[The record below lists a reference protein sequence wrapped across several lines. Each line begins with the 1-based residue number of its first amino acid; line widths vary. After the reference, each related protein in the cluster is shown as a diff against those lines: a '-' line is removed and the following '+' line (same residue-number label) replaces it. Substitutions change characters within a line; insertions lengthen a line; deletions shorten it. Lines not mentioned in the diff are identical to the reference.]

1 MINIAING
9 FGRIGKTFLRA
20 VMADANA
27 RKKIQVVAINLGP
40 GRIEDAAHLFKYDT
54 VMGRYKGDVVL
65 EGTTMVIDGHRIELI
80 KQMNPAGLPWKQ
92 LNIDWVVECTG
103 HFTHREG
110 AAKHI
115 AAGAK
120 RVLISAPA
128 KGEDVNIIPGVNMGD
143 YTDAHTIVSLGSCTT
158 NALVPTA
165 SVLEKTF
172 GIDHGFMT
180 TTHAYTN
187 TQALIDIDIG
197 DQRRNRAAA
206 LNMVPTTTGAT
217 GMVGKIFPHLQGKIN
232 GHSIRVPVA
241 IVSLLDLAV
250 ILKKP
255 ATVESV
261 HAAFDAAASSQL
273 QGVLATTHEEL
284 VSCDFTG
291 DAHSVTID
299 KTLTQVIGSMVKV
312 FGFYDN
318 EWGYSNRMKDFLV
331 YAAQK

>member
-1 MINIAING
+1 MIKIGING
-9 FGRIGKTFLRA
+9 LGRIGKTFLRA
-20 VMADANA
+20 VMADTEA
-27 RKKIQVVAINLGP
+27 RKKINIVAINLGP
-40 GRIEDAAHLFKYDT
+40 GSIEDAAQLIKYDT
-54 VMGRYKGDVVL
+54 IMGKYKGDVSVAGNTL
-65 EGTTMVIDGHRIELI
+65 IMDGHSIQLL
-80 KQMNPAGLPWKQ
+80 KQMDPTTLPWKQ

-103 HFTHREG
+103 HFTNREG

-120 RVLISAPA
+120 KVLISAPA
-128 KGEDVNIIPGVNMGD
+128 KGEDVNIIPGVNMND
-143 YTDAHTIVSLGSCTT
+143 YKPEHTIVSLGSCTT

-165 SVLEKTF
+165 YILEKAF

-197 DQRRNRAAA
+197 DPRRNRAAA

-217 GMVGKIFPHLQGKIN
+217 GMIGKIFPHLAGRVN

-250 ILKKP
+250 VLKKP
-255 ATVESV
+255 ATVEAV
-261 HAAFDAAASSQL
+261 HVAFDQAAA
-273 QGVLATTHEEL
+273 GAMKGILATTEEPL

-291 DAHSVTID
+291 DPHSVTID
-299 KTLTQVIGSMVKV
+299 KTLTQMIGGGMVKV

-318 EWGYSNRMKDFLV
+318 EWGYSNRMKDFLLHT
-331 YAAQK
+331 